1 MQLNLK
7 TLNKNNELN
16 IFFMKDSF
24 VNPAGI

>member
-24 VNPAGI
+24 VNSAGI